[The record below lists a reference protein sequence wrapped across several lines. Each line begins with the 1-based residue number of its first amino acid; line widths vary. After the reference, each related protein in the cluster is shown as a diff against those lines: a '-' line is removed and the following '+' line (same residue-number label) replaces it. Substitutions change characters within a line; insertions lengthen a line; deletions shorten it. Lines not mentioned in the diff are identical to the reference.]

1 MKKIVII
8 GLMIIT
14 FISCSNNVFAEN
26 VDLNFKTKVH
36 LEEKLLEEGE
46 FEFNLKDNEGKI
58 IQTKKN
64 DSEGNVIFDKE
75 TIEISSNT
83 PVIFKIEQVQNNKD
97 KYEYDSNVAY
107 IRFYNNEIKY
117 YKEK

>member
-36 LEEKLLEEGE
+36 LEEKLLG
-46 FEFNLKDNEGKI
+46 NI
-58 IQTKKN
+58 ITYLSKYTKLN
-64 DSEGNVIFDKE
+64 I
-75 TIEISSNT
+75 IL
-83 PVIFKIEQVQNNKD
+83 
-97 KYEYDSNVAY
+97 
-107 IRFYNNEIKY
+107 
-117 YKEK
+117 